1 MAIEF
6 RLTKKHYVR
15 PDGAYG
21 DHFRYVLTPDVY
33 NWVQAYNIQYD
44 LRWEDEQLAGHTYIF
59 CYLVLQDRLSAIL
72 FKLNWL

>member
-15 PDGAYG
+15 PDGAHG
-21 DHFRYVLTPDVY
+21 DNFCYVLTPDVY
-33 NWVQAYNIQYD
+33 AWMQAYNIPYD
-44 LRWEDEQLAGHTYIF
+44 LRWEDEQLGGHTYIF
-59 CYLVLQDRLSAIL
+59 CYIVFQHRYHAIL